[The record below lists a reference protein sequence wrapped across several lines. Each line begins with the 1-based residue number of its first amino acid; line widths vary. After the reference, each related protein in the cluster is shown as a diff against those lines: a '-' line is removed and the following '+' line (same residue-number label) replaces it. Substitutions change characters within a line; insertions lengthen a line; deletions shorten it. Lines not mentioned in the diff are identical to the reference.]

1 MFNPKNDQAGLN
13 APLLHQEDL
22 DLEGGESKIS
32 KSRDQDGSTSAIGKN
47 QNSSIVKDKNSL
59 IYTD

>member
-47 QNSSIVKDKNSL
+47 
-59 IYTD
+59 